1 MPTSPFSQDQY
12 NEKFSS
18 SLSPNLGS
26 IREKALERALDTRKF
41 EIELY
46 WKRASYFW
54 TFIGASLAGYIA
66 IQASA
71 SLNKTHP
78 SILLSCAGLT
88 FSFAWL
94 LANRGSKYWQ
104 ENWENHVG
112 LLEDPVMGPL
122 FKVTLTRNDPDG
134 RIEKML
140 HLLTGP
146 SPFSVSKINQLLSVF
161 MTGIWLVLLFASL
174 PEFSSQAPINWIY
187 SAEVSLALLAC
198 VGMLVLGKS
207 YRGGH
212 WHKGRIR
219 TAVINNQGG
228 T

>member
-1 MPTSPFSQDQY
+1 MPTAPLSDDEY
-12 NEKFSS
+12 RKKFSS
-18 SLSPNLGS
+18 NASIDPGS
-26 IREKALERALDTRKF
+26 IHAKALELALDTRKF

-71 SLNKTHP
+71 SANKTHS

-104 ENWENHVG
+104 ENWENHVN
-112 LLEDPVMGPL
+112 LLEDAAIGPL
-122 FKVTLTRNDPDG
+122 FKVTLTRNDPIG
-134 RIEKML
+134 WAEHL
-140 HLLTGP
+140 HHIVTGP
-146 SPFSVSKINQLLSVF
+146 SPYSVSKINQLLSLF
-161 MTGIWLVLLFASL
+161 MTCVWLVLLATSL
-174 PEFSSQAPINWIY
+174 PNFSLQSPINWTY
-187 SAEVSLALLAC
+187 FFEVNLAVFSC
-198 VGMLVLGKS
+198 IGMLLLSRS
-207 YRGGH
+207 YQGGH

-219 TAVINNQGG
+219 TSKINNQPG

>member
-1 MPTSPFSQDQY
+1 MPTSQFSQDQY
-12 NEKFSS
+12 NEQFSS
-18 SLSPNLGS
+18 SPALNLGS
-26 IREKALERALDTRKF
+26 IKEKALERALDTRKF

-66 IQASA
+66 IQAS
-71 SLNKTHP
+71 STLNKIHP

-134 RIEKML
+134 RIEHFL

-146 SPFSVSKINQLLSVF
+146 SPFSVSKINQLLSIF
-161 MTGIWLVLLFASL
+161 ITGIWIVLLFTSL
-174 PEFSSQAPINWIY
+174 PAFSLRAPINWTY
-187 SAEVSLALLAC
+187 VAEISLAVLAC
-198 VGMLVLGKS
+198 AGMLILGRS
-207 YRGGH
+207 YQGGH
-212 WHKGRIR
+212 WHRGRIR
-219 TAVINNQGG
+219 TATIKNQDG